1 MQRALSLTRCG
12 LSLAGRRHV
21 GMNTSALAQQP
32 PVVAAALSMPVPAVK
47 AMACSSLSSTSAAS
61 SQSLN
66 HKRGVASLSRTRD
79 GLHPL
84 YSSEQA
90 DQDPSRFIF
99 SRYIAAPK
107 VAAIIGAPM
116 ALGQPQIGVDQGPAY
131 IRSAGLRARL
141 EADSWTI
148 EDAGDV
154 DLANCAE
161 DGRVAAQATLPPG
174 SPAVKD
180 SPDALN
186 SLAVG
191 HANYL
196 VYKAAVERA
205 KKGQF
210 VLLLGGDHSIAV
222 GSIAAV
228 LSARPD
234 ASILWVDAHAD
245 INPPRASGSKNIH
258 GMVLSFLMDI
268 DGCRNTIP
276 GFEWLDREGVPR
288 LDPSRLVY
296 VGLRDVDWAEKQLI
310 KSLNIRAF
318 SMMDVD
324 RLGMAAVVHDALDHL
339 SQQGR
344 VPRPLHLTFDID
356 SIDPLYAP
364 STGTRVSGGLT
375 YREAYFLCEAAA
387 ESNALVSMDLVEVNP
402 AINEQGKDQTVGMA
416 VRLCASAMGNRIL

>member
-1 MQRALSLTRCG
+1 MRRAVLPLSRGVLARSHGSHPTTLSL
-12 LSLAGRRHV
+12 
-21 GMNTSALAQQP
+21 
-32 PVVAAALSMPVPAVK
+32 PVLAAASA
-47 AMACSSLSSTSAAS
+47 SAAAAPARS
-61 SQSLN
+61 SRRLVS
-66 HKRGVASLSRTRD
+66 SLSRTRE
-79 GLHPL
+79 GRPL

-90 DQDPSRFIF
+90 DQDPARFTF

-116 ALGQPQIGVDQGPAY
+116 ALGQPQVGVDQGPAY

-141 EADSWTI
+141 EADSWLVD
-148 EDAGDV
+148 DAGDV
-154 DLANCAE
+154 DVTNCAAE
-161 DGRVAAQATLPPG
+161 GKAAAQAAQPKGAPE
-174 SPAVKD
+174 VQN

-196 VYKAAVERA
+196 VYKTAVERA
-205 KKGQF
+205 RKGQF

-228 LSARPD
+228 LAARPD

-268 DGCRNTIP
+268 DGCRESIP
-276 GFEWLDREGVPR
+276 GFEWLNREKVPL
-288 LDPSRLVY
+288 LDPARLVY

-310 KSLNIRAF
+310 KSLNIKAF

-324 RLGMAAVVHDALDHL
+324 RLGIATVVRDALDHI

-344 VPRPLHLTFDID
+344 VSRPLHLTFDID

-402 AINEQGKDQTVGMA
+402 AINESGKDQTVGMA
-416 VRLCASAMGNRIL
+416 VGLCASAMGNRIL